1 MVSLD
6 SLNVYRLDFLDFI
19 LDWSFSDEYYSLF
32 KRRKEGGQSRRRE
45 LFCYLLLEPKDDILS
60 WGNFAKQIVNMKVP
74 WIEFKWAVG
83 HKLFFC
89 CWFFILSQK
98 VNKLATL
105 ICETHL
111 FTSLAVTTLVPCNSQ
126 DEESLKKLL
135 KE

>member
-45 LFCYLLLEPKDDILS
+45 QNDDILTQ
-60 WGNFAKQIVNMKVP
+60 GNFAEQIVNMKVP

-126 DEESLKKLL
+126 DEESLKNLL

>member
-45 LFCYLLLEPKDDILS
+45 QNDDILTQ
-60 WGNFAKQIVNMKVP
+60 GNFVEQIVNMKVP

-111 FTSLAVTTLVPCNSQ
+111 FTSSAVTTLVPCNSQ